1 MYALSVARDFEAQHY
16 LTVPE
21 PGPEGEPHSHPY
33 RVEVR
38 FGGTDLN
45 EFGYLVDIDDVDH
58 VLDGLVGRYEDTLL
72 NDLPEFDGRNPSV
85 ERFAR
90 VFCDGVV
97 EQVSTETPSEV
108 SVRIWEGDDA
118 WASYEREC

>member
-38 FGGTDLN
+38 FVGTDLN
-45 EFGYLVDIDDVDH
+45 EFGYLVDIDDVDQ